1 MLFLPRILCTVTLL
15 SLISLVWAS
24 CPEGRQEHDRS
35 GECVSIRDWKGII
48 VKEPLASGSG
58 WQFERSLPIGA
69 KAHGYQVVS
78 APDHPVR
85 YGKNSER
92 FEVRPGDCSR
102 SDYGWNDCRNDRERS
117 ELVQRGY
124 RQRQGD
130 EYWYRWSIYLPKFHR
145 NLHPTSLCYGQF
157 HQVGNCEPVFMFRE
171 YEGGYWLHIDNQLI
185 GYGEQNLNLLNP
197 GEFVGRWNDI
207 VVNAGWTTKKKG
219 WMKVWVNGIQ
229 KVYYT
234 GKTMSC
240 GNEVYFK
247 YGVYRTYISRRK
259 LTNAVTTIAYYDGVV
274 RSRSKTGMF
283 DSLAE

>member
-130 EYWYRWSIYLPKFHR
+130 EYWYRWSIYLPITHQNIYRTKVA
-145 NLHPTSLCYGQF
+145 YAQF
-157 HQVGNCEPVFMFRE
+157 HQQGCEPVFMFQE
-171 YEGGYWLHIDNQLI
+171 FDGGYWLNIQPNINKGIDDDRK
-185 GYGEQNLNLLNP
+185 LLESK
-197 GEFVGRWNDI
+197 EFVGKWNDI
-207 VVNAGWTTKKKG
+207 VVHARWTKQSNGWF
-219 WMKVWVNGIQ
+219 KVWVNGRQ
-229 KVYYT
+229 STFYE
-234 GKTMSC
+234 GKTMTC
-240 GNEVYFK
+240 EEIFFK
-247 YGVYRTYISRRK
+247 YGIYRSFISRSSK
-259 LTNAVTTIAYYDGVV
+259 SESVTTIAYYDGVV
-274 RSRSKTGMF
+274 RSNSKEGMF
-283 DSLAE
+283 DALLE